1 MDKEEKNRSTKVRE
15 VVKKGQNFEVTGK
28 RSTKYFSKADAINL
42 AQFLVNLVQQCA
54 EFIASPWEG
63 IHSSVRK
70 ISILV
75 GRYNDCPLALKL
87 SIN

>member
-1 MDKEEKNRSTKVRE
+1 MDKEEKNRTTKVRE

-28 RSTKYFSKADAINL
+28 RSKYFSKADAINL
-42 AQFLVNLVQQCA
+42 AQFLVKLVQQCA
-54 EFIASPWEG
+54 EFSASAWEG
-63 IHSSVRK
+63 IHSSGWK
-70 ISILV
+70 IFILV